1 MPPSSD
7 DPSTPS
13 QPWRSREIWG
23 GTWVEVTD
31 NDAPAARAERVVSV
45 KMTEPEVAE
54 LDAAIAPLGL
64 TRNRALRIA
73 ARRIGGFVE
82 ADPAEV
88 EALRDAVR
96 QLGGIARNVNQIAR
110 AANRTH
116 DPDYRGFMEER
127 AALGRQLARVE
138 DRVQELL
145 DLAARRRDGLARL
158 EAAAGE
164 TEGNAKTAGRTPAS
178 RKAAKSAGSA
188 KPTKGGRTPRRSGVG
203 IVRGRSDDGSP
214 ESEER

>member
-1 MPPSSD
+1 MPSSSD
-7 DPSTPS
+7 DPFSFS
-13 QPWRSREIWG
+13 QPWHFREMRG
-23 GTWVEVTD
+23 GTWTEVTD
-31 NDAPAARAERVVSV
+31 EDVPVARTGRVVSV
-45 KMTEPEVAE
+45 KMTEAEVAE
-54 LDAAIAPLGL
+54 LDAAIAPTGL

-88 EALRDAVR
+88 ELLRDAVR

-116 DPDYRGFMEER
+116 DPDYRGFLEER
-127 AALGRQLARVE
+127 AVLGRQLARVE

-164 TEGNAKTAGRTPAS
+164 TGGKAKTAGKAVGA
-178 RKAAKSAGSA
+178 RKAPGAAK
-188 KPTKGGRTPRRSGVG
+188 RRSSA
-203 IVRGRSDDGSP
+203 RSGP
-214 ESEER
+214 GPSEGETR